1 MRTINTAIEKT
12 SSTNP
17 LCPLSM
23 PGATWASVAAE
34 GVCVGLAFFFGFFF
48 FGFFFSP
55 QAVGVFCHSGSFT
68 INAKKTPTTP
78 SPVNNKQK
86 GVVGMEG
93 EMPREA
99 ARRRAPADAI
109 CHLDEPRE
117 RCQVC
122 SSGGT
127 PSREREGLRAAEG
140 RKGGRNTA
148 LAGQDQ
154 PAHSLCWEERECLTG

>member
-34 GVCVGLAFFFGFFF
+34 GVCVGLAFFFWLFFP
-48 FGFFFSP
+48 P
-55 QAVGVFCHSGSFT
+55 QAVGVFYHSGSFT

-86 GVVGMEG
+86 GVVDMEG

-99 ARRRAPADAI
+99 ARMRTPADAI
-109 CHLDEPRE
+109 CHLDNLRE
-117 RCQVC
+117 RCQIC

-127 PSREREGLRAAEG
+127 PRREREGLRRAEG

-148 LAGQDQ
+148 VTGQDQ
-154 PAHSLCWEERECLTG
+154 PAHSLCWEERECLTV

>member
-34 GVCVGLAFFFGFFF
+34 GVCVGLALFFF
-48 FGFFFSP
+48 FFFWLSFPP
-55 QAVGVFCHSGSFT
+55 QAVGVFCHSSSFT

-86 GVVGMEG
+86 GVVDMEG

-99 ARRRAPADAI
+99 ARMRAPADAI
-109 CHLDEPRE
+109 CHLDHLRE
-117 RCQVC
+117 RCQFY

-127 PSREREGLRAAEG
+127 PRKEREGLRTAEG

-148 LAGQDQ
+148 LTGQDQ
-154 PAHSLCWEERECLTG
+154 TAHSLCWKERECLTV

>member
-1 MRTINTAIEKT
+1 
-12 SSTNP
+12 
-17 LCPLSM
+17 M

-34 GVCVGLAFFFGFFF
+34 GVCVGLFFF
-48 FGFFFSP
+48 FLAFLFSFFFWLFFLPPP

-93 EMPREA
+93 EMPGEA
-99 ARRRAPADAI
+99 ARRGALADAI
-109 CHLDEPRE
+109 CLWTSPGKGAKSAAREGPDRE
-117 RCQVC
+117 R
-122 SSGGT
+122 G
-127 PSREREGLRAAEG
+127 GLRAAEG
-140 RKGGRNTA
+140 RKAGRNTA

-154 PAHSLCWEERECLTG
+154 PAHSLCWEERECLTE